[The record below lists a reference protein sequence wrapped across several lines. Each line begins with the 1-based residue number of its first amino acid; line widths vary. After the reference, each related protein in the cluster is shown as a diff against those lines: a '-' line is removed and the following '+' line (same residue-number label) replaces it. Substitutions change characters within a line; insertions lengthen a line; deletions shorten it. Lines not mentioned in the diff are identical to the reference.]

1 MADNIPAYLK
11 PEIDRLDA
19 KIAKAK
25 ELLSDPQLKIL
36 AEEEIKTL
44 EKQKMDLLTP
54 VTNEPEAEE
63 SEDAQR
69 QGSAIIE
76 VRAAAGGAEAKLWA
90 KDLIEMYTRFANSLK
105 LSVEVLDEGAIKV
118 KGKKAYPL
126 FQYEAGVHRVQRVP
140 DTEASGRIHTS
151 TATVAVLPEVKETEV
166 NIHPNDIE
174 IQFTHSSSQ
183 GGQNVQK
190 VSTAVRLIHKPT
202 GIVVQAQTQRFQEQ
216 NRKLA
221 MDMLRSKLFQLE
233 EEKRLSALGAARSVI
248 GRGMRAEKIRTY
260 NFPQNRVTDHRIGQS
275 WKALDRIMAGD
286 LMPVI
291 QKLEAESLEE

>member
-1 MADNIPAYLK
+1 MADNIPPYLK

-19 KIAKAK
+19 KIAKARQ
-25 ELLSDPQLKIL
+25 LLSDPQLKTL

-44 EKQKMDLLTP
+44 ESQKQDLLTP
-54 VTNEPEAEE
+54 VNNEPETTGDDE
-63 SEDAQR
+63 QR
-69 QGSAIIE
+69 QGNAIIE

-105 LSVEVLDEGAIKV
+105 LSVEILDEGTIKI

-126 FQYEAGVHRVQRVP
+126 FQYESGVHRVQRVP

-248 GRGMRAEKIRTY
+248 GRGMRAEKIRSY

-275 WKALDRIMAGD
+275 WKALEQIMAGD

-291 QKLEAESLEE
+291 QKLEAESPEE